1 MSLQLAA
8 NHLAAQGRGPDNTL
22 VHMGQGEV
30 EALQGLAAAHG
41 GMLTTNP
48 ETGLP
53 EAGFLSKILPM
64 LAGAAL
70 APLTAG
76 TSLAFLGAS
85 PLAAGLTI
93 GGLSGLAQGNV
104 LKGVK
109 DGLSAFG
116 GAGVGSALSSLGTEA
131 AGAVSPDV
139 AAKLSTAYG
148 AGEGNAASALLAAQ
162 PSATAAASPVQTM
175 LSGADVAARNPGAF
189 VEALGPNAMKYGLA
203 AASPF
208 AMSALT
214 PPKQKEIPEDTNP
227 GTEYDFDPGTANP
240 MPDYDPQGRGQR
252 YFNPRYTPRTTSRFA
267 RGGISDGLSSAESH
281 LGSYSAGGRGRLL
294 RGPGDGVSDSIPATI
309 GGKQPA
315 RLADGEFV
323 IPARIVSE
331 LGNGSTE
338 AGAKQLYAMMDRIQA
353 ARRKTTGKQQVAKN
367 TKAHK
372 MMPA

>member
-1 MSLQLAA
+1 
-8 NHLAAQGRGPDNTL
+8 
-22 VHMGQGEV
+22 MGQGEV

-48 ETGLP
+48 QTGLP

-64 LAGAAL
+64 VAGAAL

-85 PLAAGLTI
+85 PLAAGLTV
-93 GGLSGLAQGNV
+93 GGLSGLAQGNIM
-104 LKGVK
+104 KGVK

-116 GAGVGSALSSLGTEA
+116 GAGIGNALSSLGTEA
-131 AGAVSPDV
+131 AGALSPDV

-162 PSATAAASPVQTM
+162 PSATEAATAASPLQTM
-175 LSGADVAARNPGAF
+175 LSGANVAARSPGAF

-208 AMSALT
+208 AMSAMEA
-214 PPKQKEIPEDTNP
+214 PKEKEIPEDTDP
-227 GTEYDFDPGTANP
+227 GTEYDFDPGTVSP
-240 MPDYDPQGRGQR
+240 TPDYDPQGRGQR

-338 AGAKQLYAMMDRIQA
+338 AGAKQLYAMMDRIQR

-372 MMPA
+372 LMPA